1 MQHRINIIN
10 IMYNYISRFI
20 IILVLLL
27 PNQLIKASPAIG
39 IRGVVYDV
47 GLMYGGTTLS
57 VETFNREQIRYDMNV
72 ISNILRCNAVR
83 IEGEDLNRLESAA
96 RIAHEHGLK
105 IFFNPWKMG
114 ADSKMTV
121 SYMKEAAKV
130 AEKLRKEGIDIVFVA
145 GCEYTLF
152 SKGAFPGES
161 FDDRFN
167 WLVSLFADGS
177 QESRENGILQIE
189 QCCVELNKILSR
201 MCKAIRKEF
210 KGQVTYSSGTWE
222 NVDWSLF
229 DIVGA
234 DYYRRGETDAE
245 YMAGVERY
253 KSIGKPVIVME
264 MGCCAYK
271 GAAPRG
277 GEGFAVFQGV
287 DENGKPVYEG
297 GIKPERSE
305 REQADYIE
313 TQISLLD
320 KAAADGV
327 FVYVFRYPIYPYNKE
342 GIDYDMVSYALVKS
356 FDKESAK
363 AKSIPAWE
371 PKEAF
376 FRLGSIYTRM
386 AE

>member
-1 MQHRINIIN
+1 
-10 IMYNYISRFI
+10 
-20 IILVLLL
+20 
-27 PNQLIKASPAIG
+27 
-39 IRGVVYDV
+39 
-47 GLMYGGTTLS
+47 
-57 VETFNREQIRYDMNV
+57 
-72 ISNILRCNAVR
+72 
-83 IEGEDLNRLESAA
+83 
-96 RIAHEHGLK
+96 
-105 IFFNPWKMG
+105 
-114 ADSKMTV
+114 
-121 SYMKEAAKV
+121 
-130 AEKLRKEGIDIVFVA
+130 
-145 GCEYTLF
+145 
-152 SKGAFPGES
+152 
-161 FDDRFN
+161 
-167 WLVSLFADGS
+167 
-177 QESRENGILQIE
+177 
-189 QCCVELNKILSR
+189 